1 MASEFGRHQWFYK
14 AKVSEQ
20 LLFYLILIVDILFL
34 LEQKLVKEPDSNS
47 CAYHQ
52 DEQNVGNNQES
63 PGLISHNFY
72 FSSFIFVESEINAA
86 LLVVDY
92 WKDIASLS
100 F

>member
-34 LEQKLVKEPDSNS
+34 LEQKLVGTDSNS

-63 PGLISHNFY
+63 PGLNFP
-72 FSSFIFVESEINAA
+72 
-86 LLVVDY
+86 
-92 WKDIASLS
+92 
-100 F
+100 